1 MSSKHLAGISRPT
14 LEEEKR
20 RELVL
25 NSLREC
31 DVTQYDPDVVDT
43 LTRWIAQE
51 SKAANQDKRAEL
63 LSKDIAPD
71 AVSKLILESL
81 GVESKLSS

>member
-1 MSSKHLAGISRPT
+1 MTSQQGKSQSRPT

-20 RELVL
+20 RELVTQAL
-25 NSLREC
+25 QEC
-31 DVTQYDPDVVDT
+31 GVDRYDPDVVEV

-63 LSKDIAPD
+63 MSKDLPSD
-71 AVSKLILESL
+71 VVGRLILESY
-81 GVESKLSS
+81 GINR

>member
-1 MSSKHLAGISRPT
+1 MTSQQGKSQSRPT

-20 RELVL
+20 RELVTQAL
-25 NSLREC
+25 QEC
-31 DVTQYDPDVVDT
+31 GVDRYDPDVVEV

-63 LSKDIAPD
+63 MSKDLPSD
-71 AVSKLILESL
+71 VVGRLILGSY
-81 GVESKLSS
+81 GINR

>member
-1 MSSKHLAGISRPT
+1 MTLQLGKSQSRPT

-20 RELVL
+20 RELVTQAL
-25 NSLREC
+25 QEC
-31 DVTQYDPDVVDT
+31 GADRYDPDVVEV

-63 LSKDIAPD
+63 MSKDLPSD
-71 AVSKLILESL
+71 VVGRLILGSY
-81 GVESKLSS
+81 GINR